1 MDAFKKLK
9 NLKVKGWK
17 KDTDNGLGVTYV
29 KPAKIGINYL
39 TENSNKVKL
48 SYHYNGSSNE
58 AFGGADKWPVIMA
71 EVSFQTGEEVIAQKF
86 AEDLMKFIN
95 DWKSI

>member
-1 MDAFKKLK
+1 
-9 NLKVKGWK
+9 
-17 KDTDNGLGVTYV
+17 
-29 KPAKIGINYL
+29 
-39 TENSNKVKL
+39 
-48 SYHYNGSSNE
+48 
-58 AFGGADKWPVIMA
+58 MA